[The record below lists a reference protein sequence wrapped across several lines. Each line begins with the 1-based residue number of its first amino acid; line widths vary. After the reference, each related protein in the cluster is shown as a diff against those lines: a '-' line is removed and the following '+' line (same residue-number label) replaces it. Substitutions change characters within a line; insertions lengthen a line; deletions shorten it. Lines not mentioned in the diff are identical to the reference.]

1 MKKTFFTLA
10 LCAAVAAF
18 TVSFTSCSGNKQAQ
32 QEQAST
38 EALSVDDALAQAD
51 ANVDKLITVEGVCTH
66 TCKHGATKIFLQGSD
81 NTNVIRCEGRNL
93 EGGAFSKDCVK
104 NVVRVTGYVRESRID
119 EAYLQNWK
127 RQYEEA
133 MLQQQANAEQAIE
146 QDLDEEEQ
154 EKIGTSAGCSTEAA
168 ARREQGNTIDE
179 KIANYREQIAARKAA
194 EGKEYLSF
202 YHIEATSYEIVPV
215 TEE

>member
-1 MKKTFFTLA
+1 
-10 LCAAVAAF
+10 
-18 TVSFTSCSGNKQAQ
+18 VSFTSCSGNKQTQ
-32 QEQAST
+32 QEQASS

-51 ANVDKLITVEGVCTH
+51 ANVDKLITIEGVCTH

-81 NTNVIRCEGRNL
+81 NSNVIRCEGRNL

-133 MLQQQANAEQAIE
+133 MMQQQANVEQAIE
-146 QDLDEEEQ
+146 QGLDEEEQ

-202 YHIEATSYEIVPV
+202 YHIEATAYEIVPA